1 MTVPNGLINE
11 LPGNMKRNS
20 SIDVMRGLVMVI
32 MALDHVR
39 DLLHTSSLSQSP
51 TDLTTTTPAL
61 FFTRWVTY
69 LCAPTF
75 VFLSGTSAFLS
86 MNAKQN
92 LADTRRFLVSRGIWL
107 MVVEFSMVNFGL
119 WFDPNFSILIFEVIA
134 AIGVG
139 FLILSALLPLSSQ
152 TITFIGVMIVVLHGL
167 VALIPA
173 PESVFLKVLLSLFS
187 PSAFPYGTGKLFLV
201 AYPPIPW
208 LGIMLI
214 GYGAGTF
221 FTLPEKS
228 QQKIFLK
235 LGLLSLLLFSL
246 LRASNLYGDPVNW
259 VTQKTTLYTFLAFIN
274 VTKYPPSLQ
283 FCLLFLGIMFLILSL
298 VQGLKNKWT
307 GILCVYGKTPLFYF
321 LVHWYVIHPLV
332 FVMVFLQGFK
342 PSDLVFG
349 SNFGRPKTGSGV
361 ELWAIYLIWGFIVLV
376 MYPLCKRYGSYKER
390 HKEQTWLRYI

>member
-107 MVVEFSMVNFGL
+107 MVVEFSVVNFGL

-173 PESVFLKVLLSLFS
+173 PQSVFLKVLLSLFS

-221 FTLPEKS
+221 FTLPEKR

-235 LGLLSLLLFSL
+235 IGLLSLLLFSL

-298 VQGLKNKWT
+298 VQGLKNNWT